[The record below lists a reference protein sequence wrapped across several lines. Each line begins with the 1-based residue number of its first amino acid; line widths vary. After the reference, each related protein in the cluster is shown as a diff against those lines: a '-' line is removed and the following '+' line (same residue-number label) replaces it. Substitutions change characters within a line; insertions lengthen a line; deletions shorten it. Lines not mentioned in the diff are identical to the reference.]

1 MSIYGIVGLAIVSCV
16 LIVVVKEY
24 RPEFALIITIVAGVV
39 VLPLILTRFSA
50 VLTEL
55 KTISQKAGIKTEYM
69 VIMLKG
75 LGICYLTQFSS
86 DMCRDFGQTSLAS
99 KIELSGKITLAA
111 LSIPLLLSIVEIINT
126 ML

>member
-69 VIMLKG
+69 VIVLKG